1 MAFPKVDQFR
11 QTRAMTKSYYAGQE
25 LDAPCGRCKG
35 ETRHRILS
43 ITDGVPEKLI
53 CVSCKSVHKFRA
65 ERAEKPSAPPRLSRP
80 TAAARVAS
88 PSRAAAASPSRFQEL
103 MVAEQAGAKAVPY
116 SVAQRWEEGM
126 WMDHPNFGLGKV
138 QKRLG
143 RKVDVLFR
151 DGLKTLVSA

>member
-1 MAFPKVDQFR
+1 M
-11 QTRAMTKSYYAGQE
+11 TRSYYAGQE

-53 CVSCKSVHKFRA
+53 CIACNSVHKFRA
-65 ERAEKPSAPPRLSRP
+65 ERHAPTPAPRSSRP
-80 TAAARVAS
+80 TVAARTSA
-88 PSRAAAASPSRFQEL
+88 PRAAASPSRFQEL
-103 MVAEQAGAKAVPY
+103 MVEEQAGTRAIAYTVT
-116 SVAQRWEEGM
+116 QRWEEGM
-126 WMDHPNFGLGKV
+126 WMDHPKFGLGKV

>member
-1 MAFPKVDQFR
+1 
-11 QTRAMTKSYYAGQE
+11 MTGSYYAGQE

-53 CVSCKSVHKFRA
+53 CIACNSVHKFRA
-65 ERAEKPSAPPRLSRP
+65 ERHPSVTAHRASRP
-80 TAAARVAS
+80 VAAARAMA
-88 PSRAAAASPSRFQEL
+88 PRAAASPSRFQEL
-103 MVAEQAGAKAVPY
+103 MMEEQAGSRALAY
-116 SVAQRWEEGM
+116 SVSQRWEEGM
-126 WMDHPNFGLGKV
+126 WMDHPKFGLGRV

>member
-1 MAFPKVDQFR
+1 MG
-11 QTRAMTKSYYAGQE
+11 MTKSYYAGQD

-43 ITDGVPEKLI
+43 ITDGVPEKII

-65 ERAEKPSAPPRLSRP
+65 EKTERATP
-80 TAAARVAS
+80 AARPAHPTVAARAAS
-88 PSRAAAASPSRFQEL
+88 PRGTVSPSRFQEL
-103 MVAEQAGAKAVPY
+103 MMAEQAGTKALTYNV
-116 SVAQRWEEGM
+116 SQRWDEGM

>member
-1 MAFPKVDQFR
+1 
-11 QTRAMTKSYYAGQE
+11 MTKSYYAGQD

-43 ITDGVPEKLI
+43 ITDGVPEKII
-53 CVSCKSVHKFRA
+53 CVSCKSVHKFR
-65 ERAEKPSAPPRLSRP
+65 EEKADRP
-80 TAAARVAS
+80 TAATRPARPTTASRAAS
-88 PSRAAAASPSRFQEL
+88 PRAAASPSRFQEL
-103 MVAEQAGAKAVPY
+103 MVSEQAGTKAVRY
-116 SVAQRWEEGM
+116 TVTLRWDEGM

>member
-1 MAFPKVDQFR
+1 
-11 QTRAMTKSYYAGQE
+11 MTKSYYAGQE

-35 ETRHRILS
+35 ETRHAILS

-53 CVSCKSVHKFRA
+53 CVTCKSVHKFW
-65 ERAEKPSAPPRLSRP
+65 AEKPDRPATPSRGPRP
-80 TAAARVAS
+80 TVAVRTAAPRAS
-88 PSRAAAASPSRFQEL
+88 ASPSRFQEL
-103 MVAEQAGAKAVPY
+103 MVAEQAGAKATAY
-116 SVAQRWEEGM
+116 TVAQRWEEGM
-126 WMDHPNFGLGKV
+126 WMDHPSFGLGKV

>member
-1 MAFPKVDQFR
+1 
-11 QTRAMTKSYYAGQE
+11 MTKSYYAGQDI
-25 LDAPCGRCKG
+25 DAPCGRCKG
-35 ETRHRILS
+35 ETRHRVLS

-65 ERAEKPSAPPRLSRP
+65 EKAERPAPSSRPPHP
-80 TAAARVAS
+80 TAA
-88 PSRAAAASPSRFQEL
+88 SRATSPRAAASPSRFQEL
-103 MVAEQAGAKAVPY
+103 MMEDQAGIRAVSY
-116 SVAQRWEEGM
+116 NVSQRWEEGM